1 MRTTRDVLLTVA
13 LGTLLYGSVLAVIQS
28 ASTRHWLVGTVVTI
42 VYAFAVCLGIL
53 DLRSEQGR
61 RVPIHKGLAISL
73 LTILTGVAVAAS
85 VSFQLLRAG
94 WAVYEP
100 TPSGDYAYL
109 TLNAYYF
116 WVFLDMLPGLKATE
130 LLAFNAPLKPT
141 NSAAGIPVLLFRA
154 FVLFGFLAAI
164 KAWWGRRRQLG
175 TTASTPIPGSES

>member
-1 MRTTRDVLLTVA
+1 MTVA

-85 VSFQLLRAG
+85 VSFSCYVRGGRCMSPL
-94 WAVYEP
+94 
-100 TPSGDYAYL
+100 
-109 TLNAYYF
+109 
-116 WVFLDMLPGLKATE
+116 LPG
-130 LLAFNAPLKPT
+130 
-141 NSAAGIPVLLFRA
+141 
-154 FVLFGFLAAI
+154 
-164 KAWWGRRRQLG
+164 
-175 TTASTPIPGSES
+175 TTHT